1 MTDSLVVITGGGT
14 GIGEAISKRLAK
26 DGYRVLLTY
35 HTSSRPAE
43 EVVGRIMEGDS
54 DAVAVK
60 VDCSDTGEVA
70 LLADHPWVKSG
81 VDVLV
86 LNHGRYDRAAADELS
101 AAQLERTMTTN
112 FTGAFLVWQAIA
124 PFLADDGR
132 IIVIGSQL
140 GIRGSPHGADYSAS
154 KAALHAWARSLAQA
168 VGPRGQRVN
177 VIAPGFVDTAI
188 LSGDSIEKR
197 AKRELEVPL
206 RRIGLPDDIAGV
218 ASFLAG
224 DDSSYVNGAIIHVN
238 GGLYLP

>member
-1 MTDSLVVITGGGT
+1 
-14 GIGEAISKRLAK
+14 
-26 DGYRVLLTY
+26 
-35 HTSSRPAE
+35 
-43 EVVGRIMEGDS
+43 
-54 DAVAVK
+54 
-60 VDCSDTGEVA
+60 
-70 LLADHPWVKSG
+70 
-81 VDVLV
+81 
-86 LNHGRYDRAAADELS
+86 
-101 AAQLERTMTTN
+101 
-112 FTGAFLVWQAIA
+112 
-124 PFLADDGR
+124 
-132 IIVIGSQL
+132 
-140 GIRGSPHGADYSAS
+140 
-154 KAALHAWARSLAQA
+154 LHAWARSLAQA